1 MSSFLAL
8 LKKIL
13 QRGERELRI
22 VIRVKSLDAETDRRL
37 YSMALDLEKPLRS
50 HIESTVSSER
60 VRLTQIE
67 IRPGSVEFRFT
78 FLATYEF
85 VSKREDLERNSSQMI
100 ARISTIIQTIF
111 SEAGVHDLR
120 FVGPPS

>member
-8 LKKIL
+8 LKRIL

-78 FLATYEF
+78 FLAPYEF
-85 VSKREDLERNSSQMI
+85 VSK
-100 ARISTIIQTIF
+100 AR
-111 SEAGVHDLR
+111 R
-120 FVGPPS
+120 P